1 MNMFTARKDFNDYKI
16 CMQSHLNKDIA
27 KEKCE
32 LKLYK
37 AINSTSH
44 IISRECLP
52 YTEDLQ
58 KCFKHSFRLSF
69 CDKEI
74 MDKLKT
80 CQSDVYNLIT
90 S

>member
-1 MNMFTARKDFNDYKI
+1 MFTARKDFNDYKI

-44 IISRECLP
+44 MWVGEVKNIRASIN
-52 YTEDLQ
+52 
-58 KCFKHSFRLSF
+58 
-69 CDKEI
+69 I
-74 MDKLKT
+74 
-80 CQSDVYNLIT
+80 
-90 S
+90 